1 LKKLKIKNVKIEKTS
16 KIINMTPLPDYRPK
30 QLSVGPLEA
39 EILSIVWELGSATVK
54 DVHDR
59 ILADPDREL
68 AYTSVTTVLRRL
80 TEKGWLACNKE
91 GKAFYWRPLLTK
103 QQAEVIKAQSDR
115 KTHSSRTGSQ
125 RRKINMHLF
134 MIITAVAVAYW
145 LRSSGNI
152 PQGNWHLRWQKTLF
166 LFLFPPLLIFMT
178 VTAVVCMGTQGKMG
192 GMYTNP
198 FSYILALISLG
209 FFNILGLKLVLGGWK
224 AIKSARECPQV
235 NLNGKPVRIL
245 QTGALFAGQ
254 IGFWQP
260 ELVVSEGLLETLSP
274 IHLESVL
281 AHEQGHYQYRDT
293 FWFFWL
299 GWMRSCTAWLPN
311 TEPLWQELLVLRE
324 LRADS
329 YAASQ
334 VDPLV
339 LTI

>member
-1 LKKLKIKNVKIEKTS
+1 
-16 KIINMTPLPDYRPK
+16 
-30 QLSVGPLEA
+30 
-39 EILSIVWELGSATVK
+39 
-54 DVHDR
+54 
-59 ILADPDREL
+59 
-68 AYTSVTTVLRRL
+68 
-80 TEKGWLACNKE
+80 
-91 GKAFYWRPLLTK
+91 
-103 QQAEVIKAQSDR
+103 
-115 KTHSSRTGSQ
+115 
-125 RRKINMHLF
+125 

-224 AIKSARECPQV
+224 AIKSARECPQM
-235 NLNGKPVRIL
+235 NLNGKQVRIL
-245 QTGALFAGQ
+245 QTKALFAGQ

-299 GWMRSCTAWLPN
+299 GWMRECTAWLPN

-339 LTI
+339 LAESLLLVVSNNPITSDVCCAALGAGDRLEQRIEALLTPPEPISERQLPSWRIFLLAFLPLITVVFHT

>member
-1 LKKLKIKNVKIEKTS
+1 
-16 KIINMTPLPDYRPK
+16 
-30 QLSVGPLEA
+30 
-39 EILSIVWELGSATVK
+39 
-54 DVHDR
+54 
-59 ILADPDREL
+59 
-68 AYTSVTTVLRRL
+68 
-80 TEKGWLACNKE
+80 
-91 GKAFYWRPLLTK
+91 
-103 QQAEVIKAQSDR
+103 
-115 KTHSSRTGSQ
+115 
-125 RRKINMHLF
+125 MHLF

-209 FFNILGLKLVLGGWK
+209 FFNILVLKLVLGGWK
-224 AIKSARECPQV
+224 AIKSARECPQM
-235 NLNGKPVRIL
+235 NLNGKQVRIL
-245 QTGALFAGQ
+245 QTKALFAGQ

-299 GWMRSCTAWLPN
+299 GWMRECTAWLPN

-339 LTI
+339 LAESLLLVVSNNPITSDVCCAALGAGDRLEQRIEALLTPPEPISERQLPSWRIFLLAFLPLITVVFHT

>member
-1 LKKLKIKNVKIEKTS
+1 
-16 KIINMTPLPDYRPK
+16 MH
-30 QLSVGPLEA
+30 
-39 EILSIVWELGSATVK
+39 IL
-54 DVHDR
+54 
-59 ILADPDREL
+59 
-68 AYTSVTTVLRRL
+68 
-80 TEKGWLACNKE
+80 
-91 GKAFYWRPLLTK
+91 
-103 QQAEVIKAQSDR
+103 
-115 KTHSSRTGSQ
+115 
-125 RRKINMHLF
+125 

-198 FSYILALISLG
+198 FSYILALIFLG
-209 FFNILGLKLVLGGWK
+209 FFNILGLKLVLSGWK

-235 NLNGKPVRIL
+235 NLNGKQVRIL
-245 QTGALFAGQ
+245 HTGALFAGQ

-260 ELVVSEGLLETLSP
+260 ELVVSKGLLETLSP
-274 IHLESVL
+274 LHLESVL

-339 LTI
+339 LAESLLLVVSNNPITSDVCCAALGAGDRLEQRIEALLTPSEPISEGQLQSWHIFLLAFLPLITVVFHT

>member
-1 LKKLKIKNVKIEKTS
+1 
-16 KIINMTPLPDYRPK
+16 
-30 QLSVGPLEA
+30 
-39 EILSIVWELGSATVK
+39 
-54 DVHDR
+54 
-59 ILADPDREL
+59 
-68 AYTSVTTVLRRL
+68 
-80 TEKGWLACNKE
+80 
-91 GKAFYWRPLLTK
+91 
-103 QQAEVIKAQSDR
+103 
-115 KTHSSRTGSQ
+115 
-125 RRKINMHLF
+125 MHLF

-192 GMYTNP
+192 GMYTNS

-224 AIKSARECPQV
+224 AIKSARECPQL
-235 NLNGKPVRIL
+235 NLNGKKVRIL

-339 LTI
+339 LAESLLLVVSNNPITSDVCCAALGAGDRLEQRIEALLTPPEPISAAQLPSWRIFLLAFLPLITVVFHT

>member
-1 LKKLKIKNVKIEKTS
+1 
-16 KIINMTPLPDYRPK
+16 
-30 QLSVGPLEA
+30 
-39 EILSIVWELGSATVK
+39 
-54 DVHDR
+54 
-59 ILADPDREL
+59 
-68 AYTSVTTVLRRL
+68 
-80 TEKGWLACNKE
+80 
-91 GKAFYWRPLLTK
+91 
-103 QQAEVIKAQSDR
+103 
-115 KTHSSRTGSQ
+115 
-125 RRKINMHLF
+125 MHLF
-134 MIITAVAVAYW
+134 MIITALAIAYR

-192 GMYTNP
+192 GMYTNS

-209 FFNILGLKLVLGGWK
+209 FFNILVLKLVLGGWK
-224 AIKSARECPQV
+224 AIKSARECPQM
-235 NLNGKPVRIL
+235 NLNGKQVRIL
-245 QTGALFAGQ
+245 QTKALFAGQ

-299 GWMRSCTAWLPN
+299 GWMRECTAWLPN

-339 LTI
+339 LAESLLLVVSNNPITSDVCCAALGAGDRLEQRIEALLTPPEPISERQLPSWRIFLLAFLPLITVVFHT